1 MDEKNRGQTTIIV
14 MSVKVR
20 LDDLL
25 TALEWVSSAGPFQN
39 SAYISKDRGAIY
51 LCSDDYELEDE
62 LPEDLDDPSKYIA
75 VPHKNDLDLGRR
87 LAIRYI
93 DEELPNHAST
103 VREIFRKKG
112 AYAKFKA
119 LLDREGHLDK
129 WYSYESEKIE
139 KKLSA
144 WAEESGIQ
152 VVS

>member
-1 MDEKNRGQTTIIV
+1 
-14 MSVKVR
+14 MSVKVK

-25 TALEWVSSAGPFQN
+25 IALEWVSSAGSFQN

-75 VPHKNDLDLGRR
+75 VPHKNDLDLGTR

-103 VREIFRKKG
+103 IREIFRKKG

-119 LLDREGHLDK
+119 LLDREGHLDN
-129 WYSYESEKIE
+129 WYSYESKAVEKA
-139 KKLSA
+139 LRA
-144 WAEESGIQ
+144 WAEENGIYILL
-152 VVS
+152 

>member
-1 MDEKNRGQTTIIV
+1 M
-14 MSVKVR
+14 
-20 LDDLL
+20 
-25 TALEWVSSAGPFQN
+25 EWVSLAGSFQN

-87 LAIRYI
+87 LAIRYV
-93 DEELPNHAST
+93 DEELQNYAST
-103 VREIFRKKG
+103 VREIFSKKG

-119 LLDREGHLDK
+119 LLDQEGYLDK
-129 WYSYESEKIE
+129 WYSYENEKIE
-139 KKLSA
+139 HKLRM
-144 WAEESGIQ
+144 WAEENGIR